1 MIDTLSAY
9 LLPAIIMLF
18 ILSGIFKNVNIFDE
32 FIKGA
37 EEGLKTQLKIVP
49 SIVALVLAVEM
60 FEASG
65 ALDVITWGLQPLAN
79 AINMPAEVVPM
90 MILRPI
96 SGGGAIAL
104 LNKTLQ
110 TYGPISKIG
119 LVSSVMC
126 GSSETTFY
134 TIAVYYGAC
143 GVKKTR
149 HTVIAALA
157 ADAAAAILSVII
169 VNLLL

>member
-1 MIDTLSAY
+1 MINTISAY
-9 LLPAIIMLF
+9 LLPAIISLF
-18 ILSGIFKNVNIFDE
+18 IISGLIKNVNIFDE
-32 FIKGA
+32 FVQGA
-37 EEGLKTQLKIVP
+37 ADGLKTQLKIAP
-49 SIVALVLAVEM
+49 SIIALVVAVEM

-65 ALDVITWGLQPLAN
+65 ALDVITWAFQPLAN
-79 AINMPAEVVPM
+79 VIHMPAEVVPM

-104 LNKTLQ
+104 LNKTLDV
-110 TYGPISKIG
+110 YGPMSKIG
-119 LVSSVMC
+119 LMSSVMC

-143 GVKKTR
+143 GIKQTR

-157 ADAAAAILSVII
+157 ADAAAAVLSVVI
-169 VNLLL
+169 VNLIL

>member
-1 MIDTLSAY
+1 MINTISVY
-9 LLPAIIMLF
+9 LLPVVIFAFII
-18 ILSGIFKNVNIFDE
+18 SGLIKNVNVFDE
-32 FIKGA
+32 FVKGA
-37 EEGLKTQLKIVP
+37 ADGLKTQLKIAP
-49 SIVALVLAVEM
+49 SIIALVVAVEM

-65 ALDVITWGLQPLAN
+65 ALDVITWAFRPLAD
-79 AINMPAEVVPM
+79 AIHMPAQVIPM
-90 MILRPI
+90 MVLRPI

-104 LNKTLQ
+104 LNKTLEK
-110 TYGPISKIG
+110 YGPMSKIG
-119 LVSSVMC
+119 LMSSVMC

-157 ADAAAAILSVII
+157 ADAVAAVLSVIF
-169 VNLLL
+169 VNLIL